1 VQSFGQIIGI
11 LLDVVGPVF
20 IIAAVGY
27 GWARSG
33 KTFDSFFVALV
44 VNGISTPCLVL
55 DTFTRAGLAPAAL
68 TEMALASA
76 LCLSL
81 AAVSGWA
88 LVRGMGLPVRT
99 YLPSLIWTNGGNMG
113 LPLCLF
119 AFGERGLGLAIA
131 CFAVSSVSNYTFGQ
145 ALAAGGLGFRQVL
158 KMPMMWALAL
168 TFVLLNWDIQ
178 LPVSVGRAVNLLGA
192 ITVPLMLL
200 SLGYALASLNVASFG
215 RNSFFAAVRLLGG
228 FAIGWLVAWGL
239 ELEGV
244 ARGVLII
251 QSAMPAAV
259 LNYLF
264 AARYNNDPQ
273 EVAGVVVISTL
284 MSVVALPLFL
294 LSVL

>member
-1 VQSFGQIIGI
+1 
-11 LLDVVGPVF
+11 
-20 IIAAVGY
+20 
-27 GWARSG
+27 
-33 KTFDSFFVALV
+33 
-44 VNGISTPCLVL
+44 
-55 DTFTRAGLAPAAL
+55 
-68 TEMALASA
+68 
-76 LCLSL
+76 
-81 AAVSGWA
+81 
-88 LVRGMGLPVRT
+88 
-99 YLPSLIWTNGGNMG
+99 
-113 LPLCLF
+113 
-119 AFGERGLGLAIA
+119 
-131 CFAVSSVSNYTFGQ
+131 
-145 ALAAGGLGFRQVL
+145 
-158 KMPMMWALAL
+158 MPMMWALAL